1 MEVNKADLLKN
12 IQNFIGA
19 ENDLAV
25 KEAQHQIGI
34 FKAVYEQEIEAYEL
48 EEKENALNPAEEDL
62 NVAILEAIAS
72 FEKNEAK
79 KKMEKEK
86 GEKANLKLKDL
97 CGVEEH
103 KNMKPKFHL
112 EKFMN

>member
-19 ENDLAV
+19 ENDLAI

-34 FKAVYEQEIEAYEL
+34 FKAVYEQEIEAYEKL
-48 EEKENALNPAEEDL
+48 EEKGDATHPKEEETNA
-62 NVAILEAIAS
+62 AILKAIEA

-79 KKMEKEK
+79 KTEENTERLGIGLYFIQ
-86 GEKANLKLKDL
+86 GENQNY
-97 CGVEEH
+97 
-103 KNMKPKFHL
+103 KNK
-112 EKFMN
+112 N

>member
-25 KEAQHQIGI
+25 KEAQHQIGV
-34 FKAVYEQEIEAYEL
+34 FKAVYDQEIEAYEL
-48 EEKENALNPAEEDL
+48 EEKENTLNPAEEDL

-72 FEKNEAK
+72 FEKNETK

-86 GEKANLKLKDL
+86 GEKANLILK
-97 CGVEEH
+97 
-103 KNMKPKFHL
+103 
-112 EKFMN
+112 

>member
-19 ENDLAV
+19 ENDLAI

-34 FKAVYEQEIEAYEL
+34 FKAVYEQEVEAYDKL
-48 EEKENALNPAEEDL
+48 EEKEDTPNPAEEEL
-62 NVAILEAIAS
+62 NVAIQEAIAS

-79 KKMEKEK
+79 KR
-86 GEKANLKLKDL
+86 LKKKR
-97 CGVEEH
+97 V
-103 KNMKPKFHL
+103 KKQT
-112 EKFMN
+112 